1 MAIPL
6 SVTIYGNVLIV
17 IHHIRSVPLSKS
29 AEMVRLLWLWS
40 VVMTIF
46 IACVGHVCREDV
58 QVSVSHWI
66 PLD

>member
-29 AEMVRLLWLWS
+29 AEMVRLLWVWF
-40 VVMTIF
+40 VVMTIC
-46 IACVGHVCREDV
+46 ACVGHVRRENV

-66 PLD
+66 PLN